1 MSRESQLV
9 GGLTASC
16 VVALFVETYTNMI
29 DVRGFFLGVGLIGI
43 LRISTHS

>member
-1 MSRESQLV
+1 MSRELQLV

-16 VVALFVETYTNMI
+16 VVALFVETYTYMI
-29 DVRGFFLGVGLIGI
+29 DAQGFFLGEGLIGI